1 MTASS
6 FFTQPGLVFARAL
19 PSKPGTIL
27 VIALTCLATI
37 TQAPLSHA
45 DPKREAPAV
54 TAFPV
59 METTLQQHLMA
70 LGNLKANQSV
80 DITPQINGRIVA
92 LHLKDGAH
100 VKSGKLLVELDDREQ
115 AAITAQARIAFEDA
129 HRQLDYMETLITRK
143 AISVEELKAQ
153 RATVDRLEA
162 ALQAELAILDHYTLE
177 APFSG
182 MLSFH
187 EQSAGALLNAGT
199 VLTTLDDLSTMK
211 LTFDLPENALSYIRK
226 GAQISATTDAW
237 PGKTFTGT
245 IDSINPR
252 IDPVNLTFQVRA
264 LLDNPD
270 SHLLPGMLMRTS
282 IERSNEQPLLVVP
295 SRSILFDGNR
305 RYVFVINEQNQVE
318 RRTITTGQTIDQY
331 IVVLTGLAKGEMVV
345 NEGAVKVTDGHRVKV
360 LEVLGKGQPALSSN
374 PVKPAAAD
382 GLL

>member
-1 MTASS
+1 MTANSL
-6 FFTQPGLVFARAL
+6 FTPPWLVFARAL
-19 PSKPGTIL
+19 PSKPGKIL

-37 TQAPLSHA
+37 TQAPPSHA
-45 DPKREAPAV
+45 APKRDAPAV

-129 HRQLDYMETLITRK
+129 HRQLDSMETLITRK
-143 AISVEELKAQ
+143 AISVDELKAQ

-162 ALQAELAILDHYTLE
+162 ALQAEMAILDHYTLE
-177 APFSG
+177 APFTG

-187 EQSAGALLNAGT
+187 EQSVGALLNAGT

-211 LTFDLPENALSYIRK
+211 LTFDLPENTLSHIRK
-226 GAQISATTDAW
+226 GARISATTDAW

-270 SHLLPGMLMRTS
+270 SHLLPGMLMRTA
-282 IERSNEQPLLVVP
+282 IERPGDRQLVVP

-305 RYVFVINEQNQVE
+305 RYVFVINGQNQVE

-331 IVVLTGLAKGEMVV
+331 IVVLTGLTKGEMVV
-345 NEGAVKVTDGHRVKV
+345 NEGAVKVTDGRRVKV
-360 LEVLGKGQPALSSN
+360 LEILGKEQPALSSN